1 MKKIYLSLLGAMMA
15 LTVGALTAGAQGF
28 VTHRAKVAKQQS
40 EIQAK
45 KAATRGQSVAPERQR
60 GYFFVNC
67 EQGADAQQVARQLKA
82 NGAEVRMVKGD
93 LILLDAPYSKLDTL
107 ASTKGVWKI
116 DVGPKVGRRTD
127 ISRKVTQA
135 GDVINGTGGKLP
147 QAYTGKGVIVGVI
160 DDGFDAT
167 HPMFKDKD
175 GSLRIK
181 AVYEPGNS
189 NFGGDSVRIGE
200 WTLTG
205 SVYTKTEDILDTT
218 KVKNTDGS
226 HGTHCVAIAAGS
238 TSDVKALSG
247 QPIGG
252 MAPEADIIFCRAGGD
267 GDYYKWAEDYGTDA
281 NAWLISESLEYL
293 GYEATK
299 QQKPLVISF
308 SMNSHDGWHDGTSNM
323 AYLLGQKVKDENLPI
338 ILCASNEG
346 GYRTYL
352 NMMSAAKDT
361 ISVLSTA
368 WDGSYI
374 WGGMQTTKNVQ
385 MEIAV
390 CSLQDG
396 YVYYKMPVNYNSDPN
411 KAYDPKKNYWGQGLL
426 FEAGEDAD
434 NSGLEGKEL
443 KGVNKLLEYIEDGCV
458 EIWCYQN
465 VALDKNRKEYTY
477 TEVWEYFSDGFTWK
491 TVRND
496 RGKEVT
502 DDVLGFKINLIP
514 DEATEL
520 HCWGDCGA
528 ELWGQDNDLNY
539 IDGTSSMSIGD
550 WNTSGE
556 PVSIGA
562 WTANNE
568 QKFASE
574 ENSYKNEN
582 FTVGDIAYFS
592 SYGTDLAGHKHPNGC
607 TPGVFVLAAGNSF
620 DPDNQAEWNSVYEWK
635 GYKNQFAGQTSERDY
650 PFVYMSGTSMATP
663 TAAGIVALWAQ
674 AAAEKGKSLTCKDI
688 KDIIK
693 HSCDTDEFTEAKGE
707 RFGDGK
713 INAYKGLLYVL
724 GIETS
729 IPTLSKEQP
738 KGVNFRVAGDIVYTD
753 GAEDG
758 IEATIY
764 NLQGVAVRQTK
775 VQGGAISLEGLQKGV
790 YAVQLGKLGSTL
802 IRK

>member
-1 MKKIYLSLLGAMMA
+1 MS
-15 LTVGALTAGAQGF
+15 ALTAGAQGF
-28 VTHRAKVAKQQS
+28 VTHRAKMAKQQS
-40 EIQAK
+40 EISAK
-45 KAATRGQSVAPERQR
+45 KAATRGQYVAPERQR

-67 EQGADAQQVARQLKA
+67 QQGADAQQVARQLKA
-82 NGAEVRMVKGD
+82 NGAEVRVVKGD
-93 LILLDAPYSKLDTL
+93 LILLDAPYSRLEAL
-107 ASTKGVWKI
+107 ANTKGVAKI

-135 GDVINGTGGKLP
+135 GDVIDGTGEKLP
-147 QAYTGKGVIVGVI
+147 QAYTGKGVIIGVL

-175 GSLRIK
+175 GNLRIK

-189 NFGGDSVRIGE
+189 QFGGDSVRIGE

-205 SVYTKTEDILDTT
+205 SVYTKAEDILDTT
-218 KVKNTDGS
+218 KVKSTAGS

-238 TSDVKALSG
+238 TSDVKAPSG
-247 QPIGG
+247 QYLGG
-252 MAPEADIIFCRAGGD
+252 MAPEADIILCRAGGD
-267 GDYYKWAEDYGTDA
+267 YDYFKWAQDNGQDGNTY
-281 NAWLISESLEYL
+281 LIGESMEYL
-293 GYEATK
+293 AYEANK
-299 QQKPLVISF
+299 QQKPLVVSF

-323 AYLLGQKVKDENLPI
+323 AYLIGQEAKEGNLPI

-346 GYRTYL
+346 GERMYL
-352 NMMSAAKDT
+352 NMKSAAKDT
-361 ISVLSTA
+361 ISVLSYA
-368 WDGSYI
+368 NDGAYV
-374 WGGMQTTKNVQ
+374 WGGMKTTKNVK
-385 MEIAV
+385 MEIAI

-396 YVYYKMPVNYNSDPN
+396 HVYYRMPIHYNSDPN
-411 KAYDPKKNYWGQGLL
+411 KAYDPKKNNWGQGLS

-434 NSGLEGKEL
+434 NSDFEGKEL
-443 KGVNKLLEYIEDGCV
+443 EGLNGLLEYIEDGIV
-458 EIWCYQN
+458 DLWCYQN
-465 VALDKNRKEYTY
+465 VALDKDRKEYTY
-477 TEVWEYFSDGFTWK
+477 TEVWESFNDGFAWK
-491 TVRND
+491 TVKND
-496 RGKEVT
+496 RGEKVQ

-514 DEATEL
+514 DEEIEL
-520 HCWGDCGA
+520 HCWGDMGVQ
-528 ELWGQDNDLNY
+528 LWGQGNDLKY
-539 IDGTSSMSIGD
+539 INGSGSVSIGD

-562 WTANNE
+562 WAANNE
-568 QKFASE
+568 YKVASQKEAT
-574 ENSYKNEN
+574 KNEN
-582 FTVGDIAYFS
+582 VIVGDIASFS

-620 DPDNQAEWNSVYEWK
+620 DPENKAEDNFVYEWK
-635 GYKNQFAGQTSERDY
+635 GYKNQFEGQTSERDY

-674 AAAEKGKSLTCKDI
+674 AAAEKGQSLTCKDI

-693 HSCDTDEFTEAKGE
+693 HACDTDEFTEAKPE

-724 GIETS
+724 GIDTK
-729 IPTLSKEQP
+729 IPTLSKDQP
-738 KGVNFRVAGDIVYTD
+738 KDVNFRVAGDIVFTD

-758 IEATIY
+758 IEVTVY
-764 NLQGVAVRQTK
+764 NLQGVAVRQTT

>member
-1 MKKIYLSLLGAMMA
+1 MRRLLLAT
-15 LTVGALTAGAQGF
+15 LLVSALTAGAQGF
-28 VTHRAKVAKQQS
+28 ITHRAKMAKQQS
-40 EIQAK
+40 EISAK
-45 KAATRGQSVAPERQR
+45 KAATRGQYVAPERQR

-67 EQGADAQQVARQLKA
+67 QQGADAQQVARQLKA
-82 NGAEVRMVKGD
+82 NGAEVRVVKGD
-93 LILLDAPYSKLDTL
+93 LILLDAPYSRLEAL
-107 ASTKGVWKI
+107 ASTKGVAKI
-116 DVGPKVGRRTD
+116 DVGPKVSKRTD

-135 GDVINGTGGKLP
+135 GDVIDGTGEKLP
-147 QAYTGKGVIVGVI
+147 QAYTGKGVIIGVL

-175 GSLRIK
+175 GNLRIK

-189 NFGGDSVRIGE
+189 HFGGDSVRIGE

-205 SVYTKTEDILDTT
+205 SVYTKAEDILDTT
-218 KVKNTDGS
+218 KVKSTAGS
-226 HGTHCVAIAAGS
+226 HGTHCVSIAAGS

-247 QPIGG
+247 QYLGG
-252 MAPEADIIFCRAGGD
+252 MAPEADIILCREGGD
-267 GDYYKWAEDYGTDA
+267 NDYFKWAQDNGQDG
-281 NAWLISESLEYL
+281 NAYLTAENLEYL
-293 GYEATK
+293 AAVATQ
-299 QQKPLVISF
+299 QQKPLVVSF
-308 SMNSHDGWHDGTSNM
+308 SMNSHEGWHDGTSNM
-323 AYLLGQKVKDENLPI
+323 AYLIGQEAKEGNLPI

-346 GYRTYL
+346 GDRMYL
-352 NMMSAAKDT
+352 NMKSAAKDT
-361 ISVLSTA
+361 ISVLSYA
-368 WDGSYI
+368 NDGAYV
-374 WGGMQTTKNVQ
+374 WGGMKTTKNVQ
-385 MEIAV
+385 MEIAI

-396 YVYYKMPVNYNSDPN
+396 HVYYRMPIHYNSDPN
-411 KAYDPKKNYWGQGLL
+411 KAYDPKKNNWGQGLS

-434 NSGLEGKEL
+434 NSDFEGKEL
-443 KGVNKLLEYIEDGCV
+443 EGLNGLLEYIEDGIV
-458 EIWCYQN
+458 DLWCYQN
-465 VALDKNRKEYTY
+465 VALDKDRKEYTY
-477 TEVWEYFSDGFTWK
+477 TEVWESVSDGFAWK
-491 TVRND
+491 TVKND
-496 RGKEVT
+496 RGEKEK

-514 DEATEL
+514 DEEIEL
-520 HCWGDCGA
+520 HCWGDYGTQ
-528 ELWGQDNDLNY
+528 LWGQGNDLKY
-539 IDGTSSMSIGD
+539 IDGSGSVSIGD

-562 WTANNE
+562 WAANNE
-568 QKFASE
+568 YKVASQKEAT
-574 ENSYKNEN
+574 KNEN
-582 FTVGDIAYFS
+582 VIVGDIASFS

-620 DPDNQAEWNSVYEWK
+620 DPENKAEDNFVYEWK
-635 GYKNQFAGQTSERDY
+635 GYKNQFEGQTSERDY

-674 AAAEKGKSLTCKDI
+674 AAADKGQRLTCKDI

-693 HSCDTDEFTEAKGE
+693 HACDTDEFTEAKPE

-724 GIETS
+724 GIDTK
-729 IPTLSKEQP
+729 IPTLSKDQP
-738 KGVNFRVAGDIVYTD
+738 KDVNFRVSGDIVYTD

>member
-1 MKKIYLSLLGAMMA
+1 M
-15 LTVGALTAGAQGF
+15 GALTAGAQGF

-40 EIQAK
+40 EISVK
-45 KAATRGQSVAPERQR
+45 KAATRGQSVAPECQR

-82 NGAEVRMVKGD
+82 NGAEVRIVKGD
-93 LILLDAPYSKLDTL
+93 LILLDAPFSKLDAL

-127 ISRKVTQA
+127 ISRRVTQA
-135 GDVINGTGGKLP
+135 GDVINGTGKKLP

-167 HPMFKDKD
+167 HPIFKDKN
-175 GSLRIK
+175 GKLRIK
-181 AVYEPGNS
+181 GVYEPGNFS
-189 NFGGDSVRIGE
+189 FGGDSVRIGE

-205 SVYTKTEDILDTT
+205 SVYTKSKNILDTT
-218 KVKNTDGS
+218 KVKNTNGS

-238 TSDVKALSG
+238 TSDVKAPSG
-247 QPIGG
+247 HRIGG

-267 GDYYKWAEDYGTDA
+267 GDYYNWAQNNGYDA
-281 NAWLISESLEYL
+281 NAYLIAESLEYL
-293 GYEATK
+293 AYEANK
-299 QQKPLVISF
+299 QKKPLVV
-308 SMNSHDGWHDGTSNM
+308 SMSLNSHDGWHDGTSNM
-323 AYLLGQKVKDENLPI
+323 AYLLGQEAKEGNLPI

-346 GYRTYL
+346 GDRMYL
-352 NMMSAAKDT
+352 NMKSAAKDT

-368 WDGSYI
+368 YDGCYV
-374 WGGMQTTKNVQ
+374 WGGLKTSKNVQ
-385 MEIAV
+385 MQIAV
-390 CSLQDG
+390 CSLIDG
-396 YVYYKMPVNYNSDPN
+396 YVYYRMPVHYNSDPEF
-411 KAYDPKKNYWGQGLL
+411 AYDPEKNYWGQGLS
-426 FEAGEDAD
+426 FEAGEDVD
-434 NSGLEGKEL
+434 NSGFEGKEQEGV
-443 KGVNKLLEYIEDGCV
+443 KGLLEYIENGYV
-458 EIWCYQN
+458 GIWCYKNQ
-465 VALDKNRKEYTY
+465 AFDKDRNPYIY
-477 TEVWEYFSDGFTWK
+477 TEVYEYFGNGFTWK
-491 TVRND
+491 PIKND
-496 RGKEVT
+496 RGEEEK

-514 DEATEL
+514 DEDTEL
-520 HCWGDCGA
+520 HCWGDLGTQ
-528 ELWGQDNDLNY
+528 LWGQGNDLKY
-539 IDGTSSMSIGD
+539 ISGNGSVSIGD

-568 QKFASE
+568 VKYADTDTVT
-574 ENSYKNEN
+574 KNKN
-582 FTVGDIAYFS
+582 YTVGDIAYFS

-620 DPDNQAEWNSVYEWK
+620 DPENKAEDNFVYEWK
-635 GYKNQFAGQTSERDY
+635 GYKNQFEGQTSERDY

-674 AAAEKGKSLTCKDI
+674 AAAEKGQSLTCKDI

-693 HSCDTDEFTEAKGE
+693 HACDTDEFTEAKPE

-724 GIETS
+724 GIDTK
-729 IPTLSKEQP
+729 IPTLSKDQP
-738 KGVNFRVAGDIVYTD
+738 KDVNFRVSGDIVYTD

-758 IEATIY
+758 IEVTVY

-775 VQGGAISLEGLQKGV
+775 VQGGAISLEGLQMGV